1 MVAVDIFE
9 FIFGET
15 GTAVDFFG
23 GQWWLLGLF
32 FLVLFG
38 AVMYNAGANGKA
50 IALMITTGVVV
61 IISEEIFTLV
71 STIPYFRTVL
81 FFMLMFAGWF
91 YYRWTNT

>member
-1 MVAVDIFE
+1 MVAADIFE
-9 FIFGET
+9 QIFGSA
-15 GTAVDFFG
+15 GIAVDFFG

-38 AVMYNAGANGKA
+38 TVMYSAQASGKA
-50 IALMITTGVVV
+50 IALMITTGVVI
-61 IISEEIFTLV
+61 IISEQIFTLI
-71 STIPYFRTVL
+71 STISYFRTIL